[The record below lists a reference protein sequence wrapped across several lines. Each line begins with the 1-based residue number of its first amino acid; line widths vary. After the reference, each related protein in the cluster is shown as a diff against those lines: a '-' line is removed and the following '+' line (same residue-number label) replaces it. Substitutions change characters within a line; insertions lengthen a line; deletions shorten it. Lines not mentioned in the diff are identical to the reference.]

1 MKFKRISILIS
12 LVAISGCVYL
22 GVFRQVSPAAP
33 CCASTGD
40 DSTIQAAIAAEG
52 LNQPWGMAFL
62 PDDSI
67 LYTER
72 PGKIKRIVDGQVSNA
87 LDGLP
92 AITAKGQGGLL
103 DIAIDPEFADNQRI
117 YFSYTEPNENGN
129 EFGTAVGRGRI
140 DLNAMVLTEF
150 ERIFTIAKKT
160 SSGQHFGSRLRFAND
175 QTLFIT
181 LGDRGSQPRAQDPF
195 DHAGSVIRIHLDGS
209 VPADNPFA
217 DGQQGLPEIWSIGH
231 RSPQG
236 AAIHFDTGELW
247 TLSHGPRGGDEINR
261 VLAGRNYGWPD
272 ISYGINY
279 SGRGFAKGHEAEGM
293 EQPLYYWDPSIAP
306 SGLTFYNPETPLIP
320 SWKGSLLAGALKAG
334 YLSRLILEGNSIV
347 AEEKYLEGQFGR
359 IRDVRTGPDGAVWLL
374 TDGANGKLIRVTAQ

>member
-12 LVAISGCVYL
+12 LAVISGCVYL

-40 DSTIQAAIAAEG
+40 ASTIQTTVVAEG

-62 PDDSI
+62 PDGSI

-72 PGKIKRIVDGQVSNA
+72 PGSIKRIISGQVSKP
-87 LDGLP
+87 LEGLP
-92 AITAKGQGGLL
+92 AIVAKGQGGLL
-103 DIAIDPEFADNQRI
+103 DIAIDPEFLDNQLI
-117 YFSYTEPNENGN
+117 YFSYTEPSDGGN
-129 EFGTAVGRGRI
+129 KYGTAVGRGRV
-140 DLNAMVLTEF
+140 DLDAMVLKDF
-150 ERIFTIAKKT
+150 ERIFTIKKKT
-160 SSGQHFGSRLRFAND
+160 SSGQHFGSRLRFAGD

-195 DHAGSVIRIHLDGS
+195 DHAGSVIRIQRDGS
-209 VPADNPFA
+209 IPKDNPFA
-217 DGQQGLPEIWSIGH
+217 DSQQGLPEIWSIGH

-236 AAIHFDTGELW
+236 AAIHFESGELW

-261 VLAGRNYGWPD
+261 VLPGRNYGWPV

-279 SGRGFAKGHEAEGM
+279 SGRGFEKGYQSEGL
-293 EQPLYYWDPSIAP
+293 EQPIYYWDPSIAP
-306 SGLTFYNPETPLIP
+306 SGLDFYYPETPLIP

-334 YLSRLILEGNSIV
+334 YLSRLILEGNNIV

-374 TDGANGKLIRVTAQ
+374 TDGANAKLIRVTAG